1 MKRLQTF
8 TFFLVLYAFIPSALA
23 DEDALLVVK
32 KTGEG
37 VVEALEK
44 NRKSLEAEP
53 TSLFPIINQLIIP
66 NFNFDRTSKLII
78 GRHWKKA
85 NQEQQERFIIEFR
98 KLLVHTYGTALLH
111 YRGGGISYEAPRD
124 MGKGRT
130 MVLSKVVLKEGN
142 KLPIKYYLKKD
153 QTEQWK
159 IYDVNIE
166 GISLVINYRN
176 EYNIFLLRH
185 DSNLDALTDLLA
197 ERNLKAGAQ

>member
-85 NQEQQERFIIEFR
+85 NQEQQERF
-98 KLLVHTYGTALLH
+98 L
-111 YRGGGISYEAPRD
+111 
-124 MGKGRT
+124 
-130 MVLSKVVLKEGN
+130 
-142 KLPIKYYLKKD
+142 
-153 QTEQWK
+153 QT
-159 IYDVNIE
+159 IHIV
-166 GISLVINYRN
+166 
-176 EYNIFLLRH
+176 
-185 DSNLDALTDLLA
+185 
-197 ERNLKAGAQ
+197 